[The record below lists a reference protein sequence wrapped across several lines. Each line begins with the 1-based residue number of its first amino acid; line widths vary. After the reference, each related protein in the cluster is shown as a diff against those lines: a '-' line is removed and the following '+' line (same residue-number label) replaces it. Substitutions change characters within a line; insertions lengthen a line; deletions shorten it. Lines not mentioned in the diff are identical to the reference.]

1 MNGYQLS
8 IINCQLKEMKG
19 KKIIIAVTGSIAAYK
34 SAFLTR
40 LLVKAGAEVQILM
53 TDAAKHFITP
63 LTLSTLSKRP
73 VFSEIISEESWNN
86 HVELGLWADAMVI
99 APTTATTLAKLANG
113 MGDNIVTATYLSA
126 RCPIFF
132 APAMDLD
139 MWTHPAT
146 VRNLDLLRG
155 YGCHLIPVGH
165 GELASG
171 LVGDGR
177 MAEPEAI
184 LATLEA
190 YFNQKQDLIGK
201 KVIVTAGPTYEALD
215 PVRFIGNRSS
225 GKMGVEIADELANRG
240 ADVTLIIGPSKLL
253 PTPSVKTIKVESAQQ
268 MFDAATKLFPES
280 DAAIMAAAVADY
292 RPKHV
297 SDVKMKKKDD
307 DLNIEL
313 EKTPDIALHLG
324 SIKKP
329 HQKLIGFALETND
342 ELKNAVS
349 KLKRKNFD
357 FVVLNSL
364 RDSGAGFNHDT
375 NKITLVFGENNVKTF
390 ELKSKTEVAKDIVTE
405 LVKIF

>member
-1 MNGYQLS
+1 
-8 IINCQLKEMKG
+8 
-19 KKIIIAVTGSIAAYK
+19 
-34 SAFLTR
+34 
-40 LLVKAGAEVQILM
+40 
-53 TDAAKHFITP
+53 
-63 LTLSTLSKRP
+63 
-73 VFSEIISEESWNN
+73 
-86 HVELGLWADAMVI
+86 
-99 APTTATTLAKLANG
+99 
-113 MGDNIVTATYLSA
+113 
-126 RCPIFF
+126 
-132 APAMDLD
+132 

-190 YFNQKQDLIGK
+190 FFLQKQDLKGK
-201 KVIVTAGPTYEALD
+201 KIIVTAGPTYEALD

-225 GKMGVEIADELANRG
+225 GKMGVEIAEELANRG
-240 ADVTLIIGPSKLL
+240 ADVTLIIGPSKLQA
-253 PTPSVKTIKVESAQQ
+253 TPSVKTIKVESAQQ
-268 MFDAATKLFPES
+268 MFDVATKLFPES

-313 EKTPDIALHLG
+313 EKTPDIAAHLG
-324 SIKKP
+324 SLKKP
-329 HQKLIGFALETND
+329 NQRLIGFALETND

-364 RDSGAGFNHDT
+364 RDSGAGFSHDT